1 MGAPTTFIVPRLVS
15 HCSFQIH
22 INRHRKQITTETNR
36 WLVKQK
42 NLQSDDLRRLHG
54 LNCGLL
60 TAMCYPTASAPHLR
74 VCNDFLTYLFF
85 LDNLSD
91 DMNDL
96 AIAATADTVLSTLRS
111 PDTYQASHIGKMT
124 KDFYN
129 RMVLTA
135 SAGTQQRFIETFG
148 LFFQSI
154 QKQAQDRA
162 SGAIPNLDSYI
173 SLRRDTSGCK
183 PSFALIEYANNLN
196 LPDIVMEHSVIV
208 SLGEAANDLV
218 TWSNDIFSYRV
229 ENAKGDTHNMITVVM
244 NELGLELQPAVN
256 FVGRK
261 CKESIDRFVDHRR
274 KIPAWS
280 PSIDEQVQIYVE
292 GLANWIVGSLHW
304 SFATERYFGKKGAEV
319 KANHIVEL

>member
-1 MGAPTTFIVPRLVS
+1 MGTPATFTVPRLVL

-22 INRHRKQITTETNR
+22 INRHRRHILYIKGLVTTETNR

-42 NLQSDDLRRLHG
+42 NLQTDDLRRLHG

-96 AIAATADTVLSTLRS
+96 SIAATADTVLSTLRN
-111 PDTYQASHIGKMT
+111 PDTCRASHIGKMT
-124 KDFYN
+124 KDFYK

-135 SAGTQQRFIETFG
+135 STGTQQRFIETFG

-154 QKQAQDRA
+154 QKQAHDRA

-173 SLRRDTSGCK
+173 SLQGYT
-183 PSFALIEYANNLN
+183 
-196 LPDIVMEHSVIV
+196 
-208 SLGEAANDLV
+208 DLR
-218 TWSNDIFSYRV
+218 NPHYYI
-229 ENAKGDTHNMITVVM
+229 AK
-244 NELGLELQPAVN
+244 
-256 FVGRK
+256 
-261 CKESIDRFVDHRR
+261 
-274 KIPAWS
+274 
-280 PSIDEQVQIYVE
+280 
-292 GLANWIVGSLHW
+292 
-304 SFATERYFGKKGAEV
+304 
-319 KANHIVEL
+319 